1 MPQIC
6 SMTSNGGALQVAQE
20 LAECI
25 SLPDGTVAQ
34 LSVAR
39 SLTRADSVSIE
50 PFSED
55 DWEILESRADL
66 AEETILQQVF
76 YTFCTVLSDFIYQ

>member
-1 MPQIC
+1 MKSLIKC
-6 SMTSNGGALQVAQE
+6 WGLQVAQE

-39 SLTRADSVSIE
+39 SLAKADSVCIE

-66 AEETILQQVF
+66 AEETILTQVL
-76 YTFCTVLSDFIYQ
+76 FCYIHCLLD

>member
-1 MPQIC
+1 
-6 SMTSNGGALQVAQE
+6 
-20 LAECI
+20 
-25 SLPDGTVAQ
+25 

-39 SLTRADSVSIE
+39 SLAKADSVCIE

-66 AEETILQQVF
+66 AEETILTQVL
-76 YTFCTVLSDFIYQ
+76 FCYIHCLLD

>member
-1 MPQIC
+1 
-6 SMTSNGGALQVAQE
+6 MTSTGGALQVAQE

-76 YTFCTVLSDFIYQ
+76 YTFCTVLADFIYQ